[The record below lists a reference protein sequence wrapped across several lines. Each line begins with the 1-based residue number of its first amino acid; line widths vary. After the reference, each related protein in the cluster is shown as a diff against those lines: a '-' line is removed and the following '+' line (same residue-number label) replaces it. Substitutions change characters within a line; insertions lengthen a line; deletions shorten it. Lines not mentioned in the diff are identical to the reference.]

1 MASPFDWSL
10 ISPKKNDP
18 HHFRYFFNDL
28 ARRHL
33 PCEHA
38 ELYPAGA
45 GDFGS
50 EEFSEESRK
59 AMRLAGTSG
68 RPVIDSRPDR
78 LFLPLADEGGLYG
91 IAVLEGGD
99 PALYRKYTTKKL
111 LELGGVVTA
120 DFKALQ
126 ARARDPLTG
135 LFNSVLWGE
144 HLENCL
150 GRRDDFVLIL
160 LEIYPRARDA
170 AHAHAYLQRAAG
182 TLDSIVGRGIALFH
196 FGSGLFG
203 MLWHDLDFGEV
214 RTLADVILYRL
225 QRDGLDR
232 AQIGQV
238 RVEGG
243 NNPGFARLMDQAWK
257 AVVMA
262 RQRGPFAKAV
272 YLSEEERRRHPFR
285 PLSSS
290 EMNRFRDMWR
300 DEEIFCVAALKSD
313 RDGRDLGKLLG
324 AHLDVGEH
332 LIEREGGEPFLFF
345 GGLDQARTATALG
358 RLQDKVAGEGGG
370 TFSAGLAAFPC
381 AAFKRSAVPVNARK
395 ALQHTI
401 FFGPGTVTGFD
412 AVSLNISGDV

>member
-10 ISPKKNDP
+10 ISPKKADP
-18 HHFRYFFNDL
+18 LHFRYFFNDL

-38 ELYPAGA
+38 ELYPAAAVDLGP
-45 GDFGS
+45 
-50 EEFSEESRK
+50 EEFSEESRE

-68 RPVIDSRPDR
+68 RPVIDSRFDR
-78 LFLPLADEGGLYG
+78 LFLPLAEEGGLYG

-111 LELGGVVTA
+111 LELGEAVTA

-126 ARARDPLTG
+126 ARALDPLTG

-182 TLDSIVGRGIALFH
+182 TLDSIVGRGIPLFH

-203 MLWHDLDFGEV
+203 MLWHDLDLGEV

-232 AQIGQV
+232 ARMGQV

-243 NNPGFARLMDQAWK
+243 SNPGFGKLMDQAWK

-272 YLSEEERRRHPFR
+272 YPGEEERNRHPFR
-285 PLSSS
+285 PLSAP
-290 EMNRFRDMWR
+290 EMNRFRDLWR
-300 DEEIFCVAALKSD
+300 DEETFCVAALKSD

-324 AHLDVGEH
+324 AHLGAGEH
-332 LIEREGGEPFLFF
+332 LVGREGGEPFLFF
-345 GGLDQARTATALG
+345 GWGDQVRTATALAKL
-358 RLQDKVAGEGGG
+358 RDKVAGESGGG
-370 TFSAGLAAFPC
+370 FSAGLAAFPC
-381 AAFKRSAVPVNARK
+381 AGFKRSAVPVNARK
-395 ALQHTI
+395 ALQHTL
-401 FFGPGTVTGFD
+401 FFRTGHGYR
-412 AVSLNISGDV
+412 VRCGVP